1 MLVKMLL
8 NCPGNFEKTL
18 KLRRLMALGFLALGV
33 IGIGCYFLLI
43 PGSGLPEFAQGFYL
57 GAASGCGFGGLLL
70 LIRTQHLL
78 SHPEKQRQARIKEQ
92 DEREQTIKNQ
102 AFRLAGIIVFFGS
115 AAALFV
121 ALPLSRDVFRAL
133 LAVMV
138 VYCFSFLAGVAYY
151 SKRT

>member
-18 KLRRLMALGFLALGV
+18 KLRRLMALGFLALGM
-33 IGIGCYFLLI
+33 IGIACYFLLV
-43 PGSGLPEFAQGFYL
+43 PGSGLPEFAQGLYL

-78 SHPEKQRQARIKEQ
+78 SHPEKQQKARVKEQ

-121 ALPLSRDVFRAL
+121 ALPLSIECFYTL
-133 LAVMV
+133 LAVMMF
-138 VYCFSFLAGVAYY
+138 YCFSFLIGVACY
-151 SKRT
+151 SRKL